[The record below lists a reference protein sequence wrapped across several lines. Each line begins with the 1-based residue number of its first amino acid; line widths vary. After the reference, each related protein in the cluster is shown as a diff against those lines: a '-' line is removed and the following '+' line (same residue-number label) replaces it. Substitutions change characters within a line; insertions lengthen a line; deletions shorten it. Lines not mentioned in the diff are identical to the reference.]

1 MILLDTNILYHI
13 LHKTSLTE
21 EALTLLED
29 NPGEYVIDTIV
40 HNELIYTSTLH
51 HLEHRHG
58 VKGAYS
64 ARKWIRKHGYPRE
77 VISAVEEVI
86 KRLDIRL
93 VQSIY
98 TEKELYEA
106 LLKYRLLPSDAIIA
120 LTCKHL
126 GIERILTFDEDFK
139 RVPWLTVIP

>member
-1 MILLDTNILYHI
+1 M
-13 LHKTSLTE
+13 
-21 EALTLLED
+21 
-29 NPGEYVIDTIV
+29 VDTIV

-51 HLEHRHG
+51 YLEHRHG

-77 VISAVEEVI
+77 VISAVKELIE
-86 KRLDIRL
+86 RLNIRL

-98 TEKELYEA
+98 TEEEFYEA
-106 LLKYRLLPSDAIIA
+106 LLNYGLLPSDAIIA
-120 LTCKHL
+120 LTCKHY

-139 RVPWLTVIP
+139 RVPWLTVLP

>member
-13 LHKTSLTE
+13 LHKTSLIE

-51 HLEHRHG
+51 YLEHWHG

-64 ARKWIRKHGYPRE
+64 AGN
-77 VISAVEEVI
+77 
-86 KRLDIRL
+86 
-93 VQSIY
+93 
-98 TEKELYEA
+98 
-106 LLKYRLLPSDAIIA
+106 
-120 LTCKHL
+120 
-126 GIERILTFDEDFK
+126 G
-139 RVPWLTVIP
+139 